1 MIDSMQKREYLEL
14 PTEKGIK
21 FYLRREPLVPIY
33 EELEDFLNFDHNMD
47 NLHFAKKMLFSHEIK
62 ANNQVEGYGYDL
74 GVVEAVIKKKTD
86 RIKDEDVRKRILNLY
101 RGYQYIL
108 KHHEVDAK
116 HLKELYQI
124 LSKDILEERDL
135 QRMGEFY
142 RMAPVYILRNGRLD
156 TELEE
161 GTNWQNVARL
171 MDYYFDFF
179 NNANFSQNMT
189 DEYIKSQILHFYFV
203 YIHPYFDV
211 NGRTSRTMALWHLL
225 NKGAYPYIIFNR
237 GIGFAGSSYDRIIR
251 EAKGTCDITYFLR
264 FMLETVKLELEK
276 ESVMQTIASNT
287 HYKLSGIDYQTM
299 LYLLSMNGAKTVG
312 DFVHFYNNLNDKKKS
327 KDIFEEMLL
336 PLIEADILEV
346 VKYSKKMLGDNFPNM
361 FLEFNSS
368 LVPEEEERHLK
379 RLKTFQSSKK

>member
-1 MIDSMQKREYLEL
+1 
-14 PTEKGIK
+14 
-21 FYLRREPLVPIY
+21 
-33 EELEDFLNFDHNMD
+33 
-47 NLHFAKKMLFSHEIK
+47 
-62 ANNQVEGYGYDL
+62 
-74 GVVEAVIKKKTD
+74 
-86 RIKDEDVRKRILNLY
+86 
-101 RGYQYIL
+101 
-108 KHHEVDAK
+108 
-116 HLKELYQI
+116 
-124 LSKDILEERDL
+124 
-135 QRMGEFY
+135 
-142 RMAPVYILRNGRLD
+142 MAPVYILRNGRLD

-161 GTNWQNVARL
+161 GTNWQNIARL